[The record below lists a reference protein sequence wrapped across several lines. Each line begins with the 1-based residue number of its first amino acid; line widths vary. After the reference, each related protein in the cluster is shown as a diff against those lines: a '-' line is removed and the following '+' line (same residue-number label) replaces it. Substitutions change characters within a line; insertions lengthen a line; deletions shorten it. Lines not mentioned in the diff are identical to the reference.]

1 MKLLTGKIAHILY
14 AIPFAMFGIF
24 HLMSAKAMAG
34 YIATFPAAEFLIYF
48 SGIGMIAAA
57 VSIIIGKFTKLAM
70 LLLALELLLFILLI
84 HVPGLGN
91 ENPQMAQMSM
101 IGLLKDV
108 ALIGGSLMIA
118 GAYDKKE

>member
-1 MKLLTGKIAHILY
+1 
-14 AIPFAMFGIF
+14 
-24 HLMSAKAMAG
+24 
-34 YIATFPAAEFLIYF
+34 
-48 SGIGMIAAA
+48 MIAAA